1 MSPEKL
7 KREKNLN
14 PEKIKT
20 EKNEFRKKLNVILE
34 KLKWTS

>member
-20 EKNEFRKKLNVILE
+20 EKTEFRKKWNVILE